1 MGKSGDLK
9 KEQKKLLKQQKEV
22 QIQQNFVA
30 KDYRDVHAMSN
41 DVMKLLNKME
51 AAGAKMEAAEAK
63 MGKVMV
69 HFEEATENNAKI
81 KQLEDMVLAQQEEI
95 ANLKNENKKI
105 KAQLFHVIQEKEAK
119 ENEKRSRNVIL
130 KNVSKEEATEVLS
143 KVMNKPMKNK
153 IRYITSGEKSV
164 KVGLKRSNDVL
175 HLCSKSES
183 NSVKRDLSKLTRIK
197 KFILGKLF

>member
-22 QIQQNFVA
+22 QIKQNFIE
-30 KDYRDVHAMSN
+30 KDHRDVRAISN
-41 DVMKLLNKME
+41 DVMKVME
-51 AAGAKMEAAEAK
+51 AAEAKMEAAEAK
-63 MGKVMV
+63 IRKVMV